1 MAENGNAP
9 VKHYSAR
16 LELPHNHITIDL
28 MGDDLSIVKETVQ
41 AVMKGGCRFEP
52 FGSSTL
58 IYHPTVDGGKTALGW
73 VATHKEAIFI
83 AIAHSRLPHVE
94 PNHPVTWAQ
103 GPAAPAPYELSGVQA
118 PQVAAE

>member
-73 VATHKEAIFI
+73 VATVDVPAHMSNKNLI
-83 AIAHSRLPHVE
+83 ASREL
-94 PNHPVTWAQ
+94 Q
-103 GPAAPAPYELSGVQA
+103 AA
-118 PQVAAE
+118 